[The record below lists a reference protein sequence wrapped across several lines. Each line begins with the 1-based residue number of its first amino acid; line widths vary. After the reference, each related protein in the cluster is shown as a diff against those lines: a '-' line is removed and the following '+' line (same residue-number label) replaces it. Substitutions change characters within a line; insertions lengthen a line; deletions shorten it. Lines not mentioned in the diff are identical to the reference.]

1 MSASVE
7 LGLKCD
13 VGAIFYLFISVFFP
27 LLVTSFTSLACT
39 GMYVPILFLEIEPQL
54 SGDATKARNRK
65 AVPALPCHIY
75 IQQHAHKDFFS

>member
-13 VGAIFYLFISVFFP
+13 AGASFP
-27 LLVTSFTSLACT
+27 LLVTSFTSPVRT

-65 AVPALPCHIY
+65 AVITLLCHIY
-75 IQQHAHKDFFS
+75 I